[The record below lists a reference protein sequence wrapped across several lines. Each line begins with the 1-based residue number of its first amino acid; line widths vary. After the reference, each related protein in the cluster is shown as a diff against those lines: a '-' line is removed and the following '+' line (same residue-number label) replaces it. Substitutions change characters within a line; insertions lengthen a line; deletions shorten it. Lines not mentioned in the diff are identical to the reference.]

1 MTSKDDT
8 TGEHRTTQG
17 ATEADGFHV
26 YTLKVSKKAAKTG
39 NKSTDL
45 YEGFLASRH
54 TFEEGCRL
62 VSPPFHVL
70 RFVGGWVCARN
81 YGPNATG

>member
-1 MTSKDDT
+1 MQSQLVAGVAVSTEAMTSKDDT

-54 TFEEGCRL
+54 TFEED
-62 VSPPFHVL
+62 
-70 RFVGGWVCARN
+70 VG
-81 YGPNATG
+81 